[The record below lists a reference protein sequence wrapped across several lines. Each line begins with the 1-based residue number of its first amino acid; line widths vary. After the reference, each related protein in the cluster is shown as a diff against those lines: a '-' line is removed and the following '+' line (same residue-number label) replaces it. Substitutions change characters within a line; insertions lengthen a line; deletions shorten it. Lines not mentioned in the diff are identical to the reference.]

1 MDHHVPAA
9 ITVGLRGRGIYVIT
23 SGDDKTTRFADDRL
37 LDRAADLKRVLFT
50 QDADFLAIASSR
62 QRMGLPFAG
71 LIYGHQRRISISQA
85 IHDLELI
92 ATVYDLVDMA
102 NRVEY
107 LPL

>member
-1 MDHHVPAA
+1 M
-9 ITVGLRGRGIYVIT
+9 TL
-23 SGDDKTTRFADDRL
+23 DDERL
-37 LDRAADLKRVLFT
+37 LDRAAELEPVLFT
-50 QDADFLAIASSR
+50 QDDDFLTIAGHR
-62 QRMGLPFAG
+62 QRQSLPFAG
-71 LIYGHQRRISISQA
+71 LVYGRQLDLSIGQA